1 MRLIYIVKE
10 SLNSYVSS
18 IMKSEFRRIISL
30 MLIFVAIIGLAMSF
44 GEDIVCAGE
53 QPDAKSV

>member
-1 MRLIYIVKE
+1 MRLIYIVTE

-18 IMKSEFRRIISL
+18 IMKSKFRRIISL
-30 MLIFVAIIGLAMSF
+30 MLISVAIIGLAMPL
-44 GEDIVCAGE
+44 GEDILCAGE